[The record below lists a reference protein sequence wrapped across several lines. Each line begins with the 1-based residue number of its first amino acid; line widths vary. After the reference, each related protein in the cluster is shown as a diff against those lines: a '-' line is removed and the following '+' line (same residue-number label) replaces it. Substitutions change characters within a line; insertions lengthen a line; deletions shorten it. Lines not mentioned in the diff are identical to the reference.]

1 MNKLIESSLRGIFRT
16 YNTTKIVIK
25 GVNEYMETKG
35 YDQNVCFDIAF
46 KQVANKSN
54 VLTKRK
60 EKLLL
65 HMILRELH
73 RRKVYLG
80 EKRDFSMELTR
91 SYLQR
96 GFVYFSDLGLSSDSL
111 FSFFELGK
119 VTPGMYQELK
129 NVHTR
134 WRSAFDEGEDR
145 RQELQRQIFDGLTA
159 KGSNLFFANLP

>member
-1 MNKLIESSLRGIFRT
+1 MNSLSLRSIFE
-16 YNTTKIVIK
+16 YCNTVKSVSA
-25 GVNEYMETKG
+25 GVKEFIETKG
-35 YDQNVCFDIAF
+35 YDQNTCFDIAF
-46 KQVANKSN
+46 KQVSNKPN
-54 VLTKRK
+54 VLTKRR

-73 RRKVYLG
+73 RRKVYVG

-111 FSFFELGK
+111 FSFFELGRI
-119 VTPGMYQELK
+119 TPGMYGELK

-145 RQELQRQIFDGLTA
+145 RQELQRQIFDGLMT
-159 KGSNLFFANLP
+159 KGFNFFFAHLP